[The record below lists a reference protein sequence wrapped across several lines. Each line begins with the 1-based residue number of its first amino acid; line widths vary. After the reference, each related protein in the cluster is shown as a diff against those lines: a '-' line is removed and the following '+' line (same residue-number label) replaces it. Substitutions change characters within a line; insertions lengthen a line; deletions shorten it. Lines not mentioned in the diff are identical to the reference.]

1 MSHILGRKKILLSFA
16 VMSIAALGLAGCAST
31 TESISPTESTPAAS
45 ESPSESESPAE
56 TTADLAVAT
65 TDLGDI
71 VVDGK
76 GMTVYMFTKDV
87 QGSGESTCSGECAD
101 KWPSVIATS
110 DEPVLDG
117 VTGEVGT
124 IVGVNGEKQM
134 TLDGWPLY
142 YWVGDAAEGDTTG
155 QAVGGVWWVLTP
167 AGVPIEG

>member
-1 MSHILGRKKILLSFA
+1 MSHILERKKILLSFA
-16 VMSIAALGLAGCAST
+16 AMSIAVLGLAGCAGT
-31 TESISPTESTPAAS
+31 TESITPTESAPETS
-45 ESPSESESPAE
+45 ESPSESEAPAE
-56 TTADLAVAT
+56 ADAELAVAT
-65 TDLGDI
+65 TDLGEI

-110 DEPVLDG
+110 DDPVVEG

-124 IVGVNGEKQM
+124 IVGVNGEQQL

-155 QAVGGVWWVLTP
+155 QGVGEVWWVLAP
-167 AGVPIEG
+167 DGVPIEG